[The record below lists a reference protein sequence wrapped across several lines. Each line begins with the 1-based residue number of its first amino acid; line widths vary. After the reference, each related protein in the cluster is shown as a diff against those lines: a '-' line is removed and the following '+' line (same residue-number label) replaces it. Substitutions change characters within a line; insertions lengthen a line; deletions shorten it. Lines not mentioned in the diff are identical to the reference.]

1 MGGAVSQTRASGT
14 LGPYP
19 GPRPFRT
26 SETELFFG
34 RDRETAELRS
44 LILAHSLVLLY
55 APSGAGKTSLLRAG
69 LIPALAERDVT
80 VFPILRILPS
90 NRDDVAGGIEN
101 PYVRSMITNWCAD
114 EGETEVD
121 VGNLA
126 DFLELLTLRS
136 GKEADE
142 GRVLIIDQ
150 FEELF
155 THFPEYWE
163 RRADFFAQVQEALAA
178 DPELRVVLAIR
189 EDYLPQTD
197 PYASFVSNHLQHRFR
212 IERLRREA
220 ALAAVSGP
228 AGLTNRA
235 FASGAAEYLVDQLL
249 QIRVE
254 REGRAVTVSG
264 EYVEPVQLQIVCG
277 SLWERVEALPEK
289 ITKITRDHIRKY
301 APVDRALARFYGDV
315 IGRVAT
321 NSGMNPLELRRWCED
336 ALITPGGTRALVYR
350 GVSDS
355 GGLRNSAI
363 DGLEVEH
370 LIRGEERAGA
380 HWYELSHDKFIEAIQ
395 SGNRQAFEAQADA
408 VSEFDARATGWGK
421 QVIDAI
427 GELRSHEQGRQSA
440 VLQTLF
446 PLALLGFGPIA
457 PDLRIALDRILLELS
472 SDPGADEEVRRLAEQ
487 LQSLASHTQAE
498 FGELS
503 SRKAAAYV
511 RYISVSARTLTQ
523 DGAIL
528 AVGLFASL
536 IGLNALAEMLSG
548 WRLFDE
554 VSHWYLVAGAALLWT
569 AVYVFETLDNFPLP
583 SWRRSESQRIH
594 TLTAPFA
601 PYQRMH
607 GGTRVSMLVG
617 WPFNLALPWTMAV
630 GGATVA
636 NNALGWQTTVVFYLT
651 LGVTSLAAGA
661 AFLNSEI

>member
-1 MGGAVSQTRASGT
+1 MGGAVSQTHASGT

-34 RDRETAELRS
+34 RGRETAELRS

-101 PYVRSMITNWCAD
+101 PYVRSMVTNWCAD
-114 EGETEVD
+114 EGETSMD
-121 VGNLA
+121 VRNLA
-126 DFLELLTLRS
+126 GFLERLRLR
-136 GKEADE
+136 GGDEGEE

-155 THFPEYWE
+155 THFPEQWGS
-163 RRADFFAQVQEALAA
+163 RADFFAQAQDALAS

-197 PYASFVSNHLQHRFR
+197 PYAAYVSNHLQHRFR

-235 FASGAAEYLVDQLL
+235 FAPGAAEYLVDQLL

-254 REGRAVTVSG
+254 REGHPVTVPG

-289 ITKITRDHIRKY
+289 ITKITREHIRKY
-301 APVDRALARFYGDV
+301 APVDQALAKFYGDV
-315 IGRVAT
+315 IRRVAAD
-321 NSGMNPLELRRWCED
+321 SGMDPLDLRRWCED

-355 GGLRNSAI
+355 GGLQNGAI
-363 DGLEVEH
+363 DRLESEH

-395 SGNRQAFEAQADA
+395 SGNRQAFEEQADA
-408 VSEFDARATGWGK
+408 ISEFDARAARSQK
-421 QVIDAI
+421 EVIDAI
-427 GELRSHEQGRQSA
+427 GELRSRDRGRQASA
-440 VLQTLF
+440 LQTLF
-446 PLALLGFGPIA
+446 PVALGTAPLS
-457 PDLRIALDRILLELS
+457 PDLRIALDQVLRELGT
-472 SDPGADEEVRRLAEQ
+472 DPTVDEEVRRLVEQ
-487 LQSLASHTQAE
+487 HQSLASHTQGE
-498 FGELS
+498 FSDPLS
-503 SRKAAAYV
+503 NRKAAAYV
-511 RYISVSARTLTQ
+511 RYITVSARTLTQ
-523 DGAIL
+523 DGTIL
-528 AVGLFASL
+528 ACGLVASL
-536 IGLNALAEMLSG
+536 IGLDALAAALTG
-548 WRLFDE
+548 WGLFDE
-554 VSHWYLVAGAALLWT
+554 LRRWYVVGGTAFLWT
-569 AVYVFETLDNFPLP
+569 AVYVFETLDNWPLQ
-583 SWRRSESQRIH
+583 SWRRSENQRIH

-601 PYQRMH
+601 PYLRKPW
-607 GGTRVSMLVG
+607 RARASVLVG
-617 WPFNLALPWTMAV
+617 WPFNLALPWTIAV
-630 GGATVA
+630 GSATLA
-636 NNALGWQTTVVFYLT
+636 NNVLGWQTALVFYITIALT
-651 LGVTSLAAGA
+651 TLAAGA
-661 AFLNSEI
+661 AYLSSEV